1 MTVDASNSRAKTHCA
16 KGGFPD
22 LQAGLLDLANLAS
35 QKGLR
40 ERGQPG
46 STWWAANPRSPG
58 VHGLFWRGNVM
69 DLRFSSF

>member
-40 ERGQPG
+40 ERGQRAREHVVG
-46 STWWAANPRSPG
+46 EVQTLE
-58 VHGLFWRGNVM
+58 VQVFMVY
-69 DLRFSSF
+69 FSEGMSWI